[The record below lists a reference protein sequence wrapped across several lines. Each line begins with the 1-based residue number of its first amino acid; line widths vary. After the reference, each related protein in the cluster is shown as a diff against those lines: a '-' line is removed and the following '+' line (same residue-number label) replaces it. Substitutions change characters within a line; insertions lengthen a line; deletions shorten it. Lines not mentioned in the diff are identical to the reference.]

1 MLSVC
6 AAGPRASTVLS
17 FLQHITMVLI
27 TIGYHIAAAQSMNY
41 IAKEICRV
49 RLVYSASHTL
59 LCITSGPGTSVV
71 WWIGNGLSRP
81 TSASHH
87 TNMFN
92 RCSQSITFPYL

>member
-1 MLSVC
+1 MGVCPTECKQCTHLARNKQSPRLQQMVDCNLQWYERLSKAEACMLSVC

-49 RLVYSASHTL
+49 R
-59 LCITSGPGTSVV
+59 
-71 WWIGNGLSRP
+71 
-81 TSASHH
+81 
-87 TNMFN
+87 
-92 RCSQSITFPYL
+92 